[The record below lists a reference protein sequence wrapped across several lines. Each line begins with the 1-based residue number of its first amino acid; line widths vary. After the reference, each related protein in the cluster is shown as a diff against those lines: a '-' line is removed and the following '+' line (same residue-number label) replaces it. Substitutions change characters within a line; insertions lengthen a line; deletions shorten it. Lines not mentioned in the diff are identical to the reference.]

1 MLNGAFSGIIL
12 LLYGF
17 VLATIYGLGMW
28 LSLVERCVR
37 DAKVAGSNPVIPTK
51 AWGYSSDGRALEW
64 HSRGQRFDPAYLHHQ
79 KNLENIG
86 FQGFFLFPP
95 QYATSKAYKRQPE
108 LQFAKK
114 FLYSRNARPIKGN
127 GCSGKFYLNKKF
139 TICIF
144 FIRKIWYYIS

>member
-1 MLNGAFSGIIL
+1 
-12 LLYGF
+12 
-17 VLATIYGLGMW
+17 MW

-79 KNLENIG
+79 KKTLKTSV
-86 FQGFFLFPP
+86 FKVFFFFRRNMA
-95 QYATSKAYKRQPE
+95 QAKAYKRQPE

-114 FLYSRNARPIKGN
+114 FLYSRNAHPIQGN
-127 GCSGKFYLNKKF
+127 GCSGKFYLNKNLQF
-139 TICIF
+139 VF
-144 FIRKIWYYIS
+144 FLSEKYGII